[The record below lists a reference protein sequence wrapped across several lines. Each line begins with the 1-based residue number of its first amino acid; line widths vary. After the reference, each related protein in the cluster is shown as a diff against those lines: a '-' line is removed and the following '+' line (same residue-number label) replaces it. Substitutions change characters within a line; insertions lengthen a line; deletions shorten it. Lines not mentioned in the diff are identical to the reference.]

1 MTASSAAAVSMGTGV
16 SPARAAEVG
25 AARSDKVTAFV
36 TLESRGTKA
45 SGKCAWQLVT
55 ISGLSADERA
65 AVAWL
70 IADRLMRSRCGKA
83 AAYSNWRDSVLSGSP
98 LTGRDRQQ
106 VIAFIRDVFGMP
118 DSPGSSDHLEG
129 HVGEWLWFL
138 LMRERNE
145 TDRRVALLEPP
156 KFSVTEPGADG
167 FVVYEVDGQPL
178 LFRLWE
184 LKKHTGTAGLSG
196 TSREAYE
203 QLGEQGDRYLA
214 QLTAMHADKDGS
226 LGELCAELVDLWVEA
241 DTRAGAGVGVTS
253 AKLPAP
259 TRCFTAMGKHL
270 PQFTQPGQLEAMLC
284 AVQDYRDLATDVRR
298 FVWTA
303 L

>member
-1 MTASSAAAVSMGTGV
+1 MTTVPTAAAGVGTGV
-16 SPARAAEVG
+16 SPDRAAEVA
-25 AARSDKVTAFV
+25 AARGDKVTAFV
-36 TLESRGTKA
+36 VVESRGTKA

-55 ISGLSADERA
+55 ISGLAADERA

-70 IADRLMRSRCGKA
+70 VADRLMRSRCGKA
-83 AAYSNWRDSVLSGSP
+83 AAYSKWRDSVLAASP
-98 LTGRDRQQ
+98 LTGRARDQ

-118 DSPGSSDHLEG
+118 GSPGSFDHLEG

-138 LMRERNE
+138 LMSERNE
-145 TDRRVALLEPP
+145 PDRRVALLEPP
-156 KFSVTEPGADG
+156 KFSVTEPGPDG

-184 LKKHTGTAGLSG
+184 LKKHTGASGLSG
-196 TSREAYE
+196 TTREAYD

-214 QLTAMHADKDGS
+214 QLTAMHADKPGD
-226 LGELCAELVDLWVEA
+226 LGQLCAELVDLWVDA
-241 DTRAGAGVGVTS
+241 DSRAGAGVGVTS

-259 TRCFTAMGKHL
+259 ARCFTAMGKHF
-270 PQFTQPGQLEAMLC
+270 PQFSEPGQLEALLC